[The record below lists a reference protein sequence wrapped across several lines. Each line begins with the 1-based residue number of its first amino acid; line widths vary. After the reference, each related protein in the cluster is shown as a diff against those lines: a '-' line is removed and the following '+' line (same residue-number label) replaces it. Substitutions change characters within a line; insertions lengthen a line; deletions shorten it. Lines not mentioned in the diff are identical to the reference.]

1 MAFKFCGFADEA
13 SRALLKQIEATKE
26 AGWAAI
32 ELRLVDTKH
41 VCDQTDA
48 EWAATWATLQQH
60 GIAVAGFGGQI
71 ANWARPISGDFQKD
85 LDELR
90 RVAPRM
96 HQAGTKLLRI
106 MSYPNDKD
114 NPWPK
119 DKWRDEVIRRLR
131 ELAKIAEAEGVILAH
146 ENCSGYGGLGPAEYM
161 ELVKAVNSPAL
172 KLIFDTGNNSA
183 HDNDNEATWRY
194 YQTCRKE
201 IVHVHIKS
209 YQRGADGKLVT
220 CYPDQDPVQRRVLA
234 DLKATGYNGWI
245 SIEPHLA
252 AAVHAG
258 KDVKDEDK
266 GKSIYVEY
274 ARRLTKLTAGL

>member
-1 MAFKFCGFADEA
+1 MAFKFTGFADEA
-13 SRALLKQIEATKE
+13 SRVLLKQIEATKE
-26 AGWAAI
+26 AGWSSI
-32 ELRLVDTKH
+32 ELRLVDAKH
-41 VCDQTDA
+41 VCDETDA

-60 GIAVAGFGGQI
+60 GIVVAGFGGQI
-71 ANWARPISGDFQKD
+71 ANWARPIGGDFQRD

-114 NPWPK
+114 HPWPN

-131 ELAKIAEAEGVILAH
+131 ELAKVAEGEGVILAH

-172 KLIFDTGNNSA
+172 KLIFDTGNSSA
-183 HDNDNEATWRY
+183 HDNDTEASWRY
-194 YQTCRKE
+194 YQACRKE

-209 YQRGADGKLVT
+209 YRRGDDGKMVT
-220 CYPDQDPVQRRVLA
+220 CYPDEDPVQRRLLA

-266 GKSIYVEY
+266 GKTIYVEY
-274 ARRLTKLTAGL
+274 ARRLTKLIAGL